1 MIREVIINMRKKWLV
16 ICVCA
21 VVCSFL
27 LMGEKL
33 VFNQYV
39 VQSGSVH
46 FETVVEVNN
55 VKKSSNPLYE
65 NRIKYDKF
73 FQTYAFMDSF
83 IKDTEQKIDYSKLN
97 TNWNKMP
104 QDEKLK
110 WMQKK
115 LIVNDLNDGLFQI
128 VFHLDITDSKD
139 IDYIK
144 KNAELFPD
152 VILEEFNKQVNL
164 IDADNKLKMIN
175 EKHLLPEAQP
185 VSKEK
190 TVVKYGILGGILGI
204 IIGVMIVTINTLY
217 ALRKKDD

>member
-21 VVCSFL
+21 VVCSCL
-27 LMGEKL
+27 LKGEKL

-39 VQSGSVH
+39 VQSGNVH
-46 FETVVEVNN
+46 FETIVEVDNN
-55 VKKSSNPLYE
+55 EKNSVPFYE

-73 FQTYAFMDSF
+73 FQTYAFMNSF
-83 IKDTEQKIDYSKLN
+83 IKDTEQKIDYNKLN
-97 TNWNKMP
+97 TNWNKMT

-110 WMQKK
+110 WLQKK
-115 LIVNDLNDGLFQI
+115 LIVNDFNDGLFQI

-139 IDYIK
+139 MNYIK
-144 KNAELFPD
+144 ENAGLFPNI
-152 VILEEFNKQVNL
+152 ILEEFSKQINL
-164 IDADNKLKMIN
+164 IDADNQLKIVN
-175 EKHLLPEAQP
+175 ETQLFPEAQP

-204 IIGVMIVTINTLY
+204 IIGVMIVTINTLCV
-217 ALRKKDD
+217 LGKKK